1 MTPAQKTRK
10 WPSRALTQRKM
21 LENITLDKPRPEPHA
36 GSISVPPESD
46 DGVECRP
53 IDICGEMGREVATG
67 EGEMNYN
74 VVSHQEDCDMTDDF
88 WISQD
93 PDIHKLSTAT
103 SMGDY
108 YKPAAEKSFLLPT
121 LDIGSDM
128 TALGNRGQ
136 SDNCRNGGT
145 ETFEGDKLIRNEV
158 LRTTMCDTDDIAGA
172 KTSMYIAQQRVDKRG
187 QQDQSE
193 CEVMSGA
200 VGDAVTAEYGEKYTN
215 NVQQEVCVDSMKE
228 KRG

>member
-1 MTPAQKTRK
+1 
-10 WPSRALTQRKM
+10 M

-74 VVSHQEDCDMTDDF
+74 VVSHQEDCDMTDDVR
-88 WISQD
+88 ISQD

-121 LDIGSDM
+121 LDIGSEM
-128 TALGNRGQ
+128 TALGNRG
-136 SDNCRNGGT
+136 
-145 ETFEGDKLIRNEV
+145 LIRNEV
-158 LRTTMCDTDDIAGA
+158 LRTTMCDTDDIAGM
-172 KTSMYIAQQRVDKRG
+172 KTSMYVYCPAACR
-187 QQDQSE
+187 
-193 CEVMSGA
+193 
-200 VGDAVTAEYGEKYTN
+200 
-215 NVQQEVCVDSMKE
+215 
-228 KRG
+228 